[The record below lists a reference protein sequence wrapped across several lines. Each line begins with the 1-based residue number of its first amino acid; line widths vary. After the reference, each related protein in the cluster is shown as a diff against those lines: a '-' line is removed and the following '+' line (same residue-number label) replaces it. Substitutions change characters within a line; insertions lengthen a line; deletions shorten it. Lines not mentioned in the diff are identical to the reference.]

1 MSIFQPSDITLEKYA
16 DTLVNFAL
24 NSGQGVHPGEV
35 VLLNVPEAAKP
46 LLIHLQKAVL
56 KSGAHPIIEFVPDGI
71 SRDFFEIASSD
82 QISFFPKHFL
92 KGKVKQADHFLF
104 ILAETDLHELENIDP
119 KKIISKRKSLKPYY
133 EWRDKK
139 EQDNK
144 FTWTIGLYPTQ
155 AMASEAGLTLESC
168 WQQVIDACF
177 LDQEYPLQKWQQVFS
192 EIKSIKD
199 KLDHLKIKTVNIKSN
214 NTDLNIGIGE
224 SRRWAGGD
232 GRNIPSF
239 EIFTSPN
246 WREVNGRIS
255 FDQPLYR
262 FGNIIKDIYLEFKN
276 GKIIKATASQGQE
289 LLREM
294 IKTKNADKIG
304 EFSLTDNRFSRISKF
319 MAETLY
325 DENFGGE
332 FGNTHIAIGASFK
345 ECYSGSD
352 KLKKSDWNNLG
363 FNDSAI
369 HTDIVS
375 TKDRVVTAKTFDDQ
389 EIVIYQNGQFTL

>member
-1 MSIFQPSDITLEKYA
+1 MSIFQPSEIILEKYA

-24 NSGQGVHPGEV
+24 NSGQGVRPGEV
-35 VLLNVPEAAKP
+35 VLLNVPEAAKS
-46 LLIHLQKAVL
+46 LLIHLHKAVL
-56 KSGAHPIIEFVPDGI
+56 RSGAHPIIEFVPDGI
-71 SRDFFEIASSD
+71 SRDFFEVASAD
-82 QISFFPKHFL
+82 QINFFPKHFL
-92 KGKVKQADHFLF
+92 KGKVQQADHFLF
-104 ILAETDLHELENIDP
+104 ILAETDLHELEGIDP
-119 KKIISKRKSLKPYY
+119 KKIIDKRKSLKPYY

-139 EQDNK
+139 EQENK
-144 FTWTIGLYPTQ
+144 FTWTIGLYPTP
-155 AMASEAGLTLESC
+155 AMATEANLTLESY

-177 LDQEYPLQKWQQVFS
+177 LDHEYPLQKWQQVFT
-192 EIKSIKD
+192 EIHNIKT
-199 KLDHLKIKTVNIKSN
+199 KLDNLKIKTVNIKSE
-214 NTDLNIGIGE
+214 NTDLNVGIGE

-246 WREVNGRIS
+246 WRQVNGYIS

-262 FGNIIKDIYLEFKN
+262 FGNIIKGIYLEFKN
-276 GKIIKATASQGQE
+276 GKIIKATASQGQD
-289 LLREM
+289 LLIEM

-304 EFSLTDNRFSRISKF
+304 EFSLTDKRFSNISKF

-325 DENFGGE
+325 DENFGGD
-332 FGNTHIAIGASFK
+332 FGNTHLALGASFK
-345 ECYSGSD
+345 ECYSARD
-352 KLKKSDWNNLG
+352 KLKKSDWNKLG

-375 TKDRVVTAKTFDDQ
+375 TKDRVVTAKTFDGQ